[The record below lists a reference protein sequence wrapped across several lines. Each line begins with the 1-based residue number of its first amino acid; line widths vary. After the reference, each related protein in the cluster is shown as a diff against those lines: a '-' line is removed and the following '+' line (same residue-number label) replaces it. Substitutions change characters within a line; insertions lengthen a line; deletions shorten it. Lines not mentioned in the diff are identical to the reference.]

1 MIAIL
6 GLALAAAASPQWV
19 LTPDGIGPVK
29 MGMTQAQ
36 VVKAL
41 GGTLTG
47 AAIESD
53 DICVEKDS
61 SKLPGVGFMFE
72 DKKLV
77 RISLGD
83 GAKVAT
89 PRGVRVGA
97 GAAAVRKAYPK
108 GLKSEGNAYIDPP
121 AEYLTFWTVHGK
133 KGVRFETDEKRKVYV
148 IHAGTAAIQY
158 IEGCA

>member
-1 MIAIL
+1 MTMILA
-6 GLALAAAASPQWV
+6 LALAAAAHPTWV
-19 LTPDGIGPVK
+19 LTPDGLGPVK

-41 GGTLTG
+41 GGKLTG
-47 AAIESD
+47 EAIESD

-61 SKLPGVGFMFE
+61 SRLPGVGFMFE

-77 RISLGD
+77 RISLD
-83 GAKVAT
+83 TDAKIAT
-89 PRGVRVGA
+89 ARGVRA
-97 GAAAVRKAYPK
+97 GVTAAAVRKAYPK
-108 GLKSEGNAYIDPP
+108 GLLTEPNAYIEKP
-121 AEYLTFWTVHGK
+121 AEYLTFWTVKGK
-133 KGVRFETDEKRKVYV
+133 KGVRFEVDEKRNVYV

>member
-1 MIAIL
+1 MISIIA
-6 GLALAAAASPQWV
+6 LALTAAQPAWV
-19 LTPDGIGPVK
+19 LTPDGLGPVK

-36 VVKAL
+36 VLKAL

-53 DICVEKDS
+53 DICVEKES

-72 DKKLV
+72 EKKLV
-77 RISLGD
+77 RISLD
-83 GAKVAT
+83 TDSKIAT
-89 PRGVRVGA
+89 PRGVRA
-97 GAAAVRKAYPK
+97 GATAAQVRKAYPK
-108 GLKSEGNAYIDPP
+108 GLVSEGNAYIDPP
-121 AEYLTFWTVHGK
+121 AEYLTYWTITGK
-133 KGVRFETDEKRKVYV
+133 KGVRFETDEKRNVYV